1 MDEILP
7 EQYHGFKLARK
18 YVWWK
23 RPAQALEDKR
33 HFLASLMTF
42 ATMEDTQWM
51 EQNFSRD
58 ELIDVLKKPPI
69 GIFTGRAWHFWH
81 YRLGLA
87 KNEFDIPDLPERAWQ
102 IQSK

>member
-1 MDEILP
+1 MNKVLP
-7 EQYHGFKLARK
+7 EQDHGFKLAGK

-23 RPAQALEDKR
+23 SLDQALKDKN

-42 ATMEDTQWM
+42 ATMEDTKWM

-58 ELIDVLKKPPI
+58 ELINVLKKPPI
-69 GIFTGRAWHFWH
+69 GIFTARAWHFWH

-87 KNEFDIPDLPERAWQ
+87 NNESEIPDLPKRTWQ
-102 IQSK
+102 IQD